1 MSTRVVLYAALA
13 VTLGLTA
20 WLAAQPD
27 DVPVVAPVVPRS
39 RPAMATL
46 ASVAAMAVPPPS
58 NKARTAWPEPAPAA
72 LAAWT
77 APAPPAL
84 TLVASAPTRAA
95 APPFPYK
102 WIGRLEDGT
111 TVQALLSGPQR
122 SFGARAGEVLDGKWR
137 VERVAGARL
146 ELTWMPTGDPVTVE
160 LR

>member
-27 DVPVVAPVVPRS
+27 DVPVVAPLLPRS
-39 RPAMATL
+39 RPAMATMP
-46 ASVAAMAVPPPS
+46 AVAAMAVPPPS
-58 NKARTAWPEPAPAA
+58 NRARTAWPEPAPAA
-72 LAAWT
+72 LTAWT
-77 APAPPAL
+77 APAPPAPAP
-84 TLVASAPTRAA
+84 VAPVPKRAP

-102 WIGRLEDGT
+102 WIGRLEEGT
-111 TVQALLSGPQR
+111 STQALLSGPQR